1 MSKILTES
9 QISQFQQNGYVS
21 PVQVMSEEAAKEIC
35 NRLSAFE
42 LSNGGPLRGELRHKS
57 HLIFKFLSDVVHNER
72 IIDAIED
79 IYGSDLLCW
88 TTSFFIKEANS
99 SAYVSWHQDS
109 TYWGLS
115 APDVVSAWVALTDS
129 NETNGAMAV
138 IPGTHLID
146 QIPHKDTFSDNNLL
160 TRGQEVAVQ
169 VDESKAVRLDLKP
182 GEMSLHHVRLI
193 HGSPPNLSNGRRI
206 GFAIRYIPT
215 SVKQLFGDDSAT
227 LVRGVDRFNSFSHEP
242 IPISDM
248 QPELLSLHKET
259 TERNAK
265 VLYRGTQ
272 VQSFEDPTARGS
284 FR

>member
-1 MSKILTES
+1 MSKILTDS

-115 APDVVSAWVALTDS
+115 APDVVTAWVALTDS

-169 VDESKAVRLDLKP
+169 VDESRAVRLDLKP